1 MTNIQDIEINEN
13 IGVTVADE
21 LYNQAKHIPPFKFA
35 FVIDG
40 TILDIV
46 FTEERVANLFLKN
59 AMAVD
64 VTEKIEELES
74 LGLSLID
81 ATYDSE
87 TEEFTLATQY

>member
-1 MTNIQDIEINEN
+1 MTTHLENNDLFDNKEIKQEDYR
-13 IGVTVADE
+13 IA
-21 LYNQAKHIPPFKFA
+21 LKFA
-35 FVIDG
+35 L
-40 TILDIV
+40 ILDEKIIDIIHA
-46 FTEERVANLFLKN
+46 EERLASLLLKN
-59 AMAVD
+59 TEIVD

>member
-1 MTNIQDIEINEN
+1 MTNIQDVEINEN
-13 IGVTVADE
+13 VGVPVADE
-21 LYNQAKHIPPFKFA
+21 IDNQAKHIPPFKFA

-40 TILDIV
+40 TVLDIV
-46 FTEERVANLFLKN
+46 FAEERVANLFLKN
-59 AMAVD
+59 AVAVD

-87 TEEFTLATQY
+87 TEEFILTSQY